1 MSFSPRRVRRHR
13 YRATIPLAWWFVLG
27 VVAGC
32 EDTSVEPNRPH
43 TTFII
48 VGDTVQGSM
57 PPSGDQ
63 VRFEFQ
69 AANNYPYAVFLQ
81 ATGSR
86 MQITASDTSE
96 SVGLGYSQA
105 DPGLD
110 LLDRATGPFQFGNG
124 RVRLLVSSTGA
135 GSFRLFVY
143 RIHEEPESHA
153 LRFAIGDTVTETL
166 ETLADIDTFVVSG
179 TAGQELVG
187 YAEALDVH
195 EPGIVSVDIES
206 LANVLGMS
214 GDSDLQQSS
223 TGRFALPATRDYG
236 VKVHSGNGGSGWY
249 RGPYRFQLRP
259 VNSAPE
265 HHAATLAVG
274 DTVTG
279 EAIDYVGD
287 VDAFTLTGSPGQ
299 ECIVFLQGRN
309 GNPASLFVL
318 EVLDSSGL
326 AVTSSVSNGA
336 DTGFFGLA
344 QMTARVQIPTAGPAQ
359 LRLRVRGGYD
369 QLLRDRGAYRFWAY
383 GIDRRPETAPE
394 TLPFGDSVLT
404 EAITVPG
411 DIDEFHLVVPDSSGA
426 NLVVRQDP
434 NASGGPLQL
443 RLLDAGGQLVTELD
457 PWTPDTIL
465 STGPMALAPGTYTV
479 QVEGYQPS
487 PGDRTQYVG
496 GFRLWLYKFGF
507 GPEIAPDTIQIGD
520 TISTEALD
528 PPGDMDVF
536 WFYGRRGDHI
546 NIALQGEATPEAGE
560 FVVQFGDP
568 GQIPTEFVVS
578 PLHTDSLGTY
588 ESNRIDLTRT
598 GWYSLNISGFNNARG
613 VWEQGAYRFAITT
626 RGTAPEH
633 VSAALV
639 PGDSVTGESIDYP
652 GDWDEFTITGT
663 PGQFLAIVARTDT
676 VNRYPTLEV
685 FDSST
690 GVNIASVVPLYVDR
704 ATAVFSL
711 PASGQLQLAIYQPR
725 SPSQVGGAYD
735 FMHPYQFVVV
745 PVNPAPENV
754 PATVTLGD
762 TVRGEAIFPATDI
775 DEFQGVGTPGQTLA
789 PWYRL
794 TANVIPP
801 GTEISLQIV
810 DPGTGAVLTG
820 GNFALVG
827 PSTDFFSPGQFQV
840 PASGNYLVVVANYSL
855 GELATAPYEFFIA
868 SSP

>member
-1 MSFSPRRVRRHR
+1 MRISAGWWLGLIALCACIDSPVG
-13 YRATIPLAWWFVLG
+13 PV
-27 VVAGC
+27 
-32 EDTSVEPNRPH
+32 RPH
-43 TTFII
+43 TTLIV
-48 VGDTVQGSM
+48 VGDTVQGNM
-57 PPSGDQ
+57 PTGGDQ

-86 MQITASDTSE
+86 MQVAATDTSE
-96 SVGLGYSQA
+96 SVGLGSTQA
-105 DPGLD
+105 DPGFD
-110 LLDRATGPFQFGNG
+110 LLDRATGPFQFGNS
-124 RVRLLVSSTGA
+124 RVLLLVGATSA

-143 RIHEEPESHA
+143 RIHEEPESRA
-153 LRFAIGDTVTETL
+153 TRFAIGDTVTETL

-179 TAGQELVG
+179 TAGQEVVG
-187 YAEALDVH
+187 YAEPLDGH
-195 EPGIVSVDIES
+195 RPGIVSVDIES

-223 TGRFALPATRDYG
+223 TGRFVLPATRDYG

-265 HHAATLAVG
+265 HHAATIVVG

-279 EAIDYVGD
+279 ESIDYVGD
-287 VDAFTLTGSPGQ
+287 VDDFTLTGSPGQ

-309 GNPASLFVL
+309 GNSASLFVL
-318 EVLDSSGL
+318 DVLDSSGL
-326 AVTSSVSNGA
+326 AITSSVSNGA

-344 QMTARVQIPTAGPAQ
+344 QMTTRLLIPKSGPAQ
-359 LRLRVRGGYD
+359 LRLRVHGAND

-383 GIDRRPETAPE
+383 GVDRRPETAPD

-404 EAITVPG
+404 EAISVPG
-411 DIDEFHLVVPDSSGA
+411 DVDEFHVVIPDSSGA

-443 RLLDAGGQLVTELD
+443 RLLDASGQLVTELD

-479 QVEGYQPS
+479 QVQGYQVLAS
-487 PGDRTQYVG
+487 DRSQYVG
-496 GFRLWLYKFGF
+496 RYRVWLYKFGF
-507 GPEIAPDTIQIGD
+507 GPEVAPDTVQIGD

-528 PPGDMDVF
+528 TPGDIDEF
-536 WFYGRRGDHI
+536 WFFGQRGDHI
-546 NIALQGEATPEAGE
+546 NIALQGRANPGDGMFVAHLGDAASSVEE
-560 FVVQFGDP
+560 FV
-568 GQIPTEFVVS
+568 ES
-578 PLHTDSLGTY
+578 PLLADSLGTY

-598 GWYSLNISGFNNARG
+598 GWYSLTISGFNSSAG
-613 VWEQGAYRFAITT
+613 VWEQGAYRFAITAT
-626 RGTAPEH
+626 STAPEH

-639 PGDSVTGESIDYP
+639 PGDSVTGEAIDYP
-652 GDWDEFTITGT
+652 GDWDEFTISGT
-663 PGQFLAIVARTDT
+663 PGQMLAIMARTVT
-676 VNRYPTLEV
+676 ATRYPTLTV

-690 GVNIASVVPLYVDR
+690 GQTIESVVPLPVDR
-704 ATAVFSL
+704 ATPAFTL
-711 PASGQLQLAIYQPR
+711 PASGQLQVAVGQPR
-725 SPSQVGGAYD
+725 SGVYD
-735 FMHPYQFVVV
+735 FVGAYQFVIV

-794 TANVIPP
+794 TANVVPP
-801 GTEISLQIV
+801 GAEVSLQIV

-820 GNFALVG
+820 GNVALLG

-840 PASGNYLVVVANYSL
+840 PASGNYLLVVRNYSL
-855 GELATAPYEFFIA
+855 GDVATAPYEFFVA
-868 SSP
+868 PVP